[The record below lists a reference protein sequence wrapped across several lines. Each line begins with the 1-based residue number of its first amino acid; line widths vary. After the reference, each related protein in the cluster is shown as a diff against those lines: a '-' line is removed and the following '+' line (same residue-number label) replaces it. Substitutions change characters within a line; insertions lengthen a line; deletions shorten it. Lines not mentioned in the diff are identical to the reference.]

1 MKKAKFLSLFIVM
14 IMLVV
19 AVVPAYAQDLGDDD
33 SSAFMVQN
41 TSGAQVTVT
50 IQFVNSTGA
59 IIQPTCLD
67 GSGPCTFPN
76 PFTLATNASREIVV
90 GSVPLAQLPAGKYS
104 VIISSTGQVVAV
116 ATVSSAGTNQFT
128 GGYSSFD
135 TGASTVYLS
144 TVNYNWTANAWYS
157 MVTVMNLGDVTI
169 PTVTFSIK
177 CTNSGFV
184 GVTGTLTKTNL
195 AAKASHT
202 WVLKT
207 NNAANTPVGFT
218 YGVTTCQ
225 GGGTITSSNGQPLA
239 VVNNNNQPSLGKT
252 ATFESVISGSS
263 KVYLPQVNSMYTQW
277 ISSINI
283 LKQGAGNTTVTV
295 AWGDGEPSDTCN
307 LTDAIPSCQMV
318 AHTVR
323 SQNVRTSAVVT
334 SSNGMTLLVSVGSSR
349 TLPGPGHSAGYN
361 GFSSGSHAVALPYVT
376 RNYGGWVT
384 SINCMNVSPTST
396 SFNIAYEGK
405 TPYNTGTYSEGQ
417 SFQIYTP
424 SDGALTDGWLGSAII
439 TANAAGAL
447 IACQVGNAN
456 TVNAQTLPGDWSE
469 QYIGLPKP

>member
-14 IMLVV
+14 IILVV
-19 AVVPAYAQDLGDDD
+19 AVVPASAQDLGDDD
-33 SSAFMVQN
+33 SSAFVVQN
-41 TSGAQVTVT
+41 TSGASVTVT
-50 IQFVNSTGA
+50 IQFVNSTGG
-59 IIQPTCLD
+59 IVQPTCLD

-76 PFTLATNASREIVV
+76 PFTLAIAASREIVV
-90 GSVPLAQLPAGKYS
+90 GNVPLAQLPAGKYS

-144 TVNYNWTANAWYS
+144 TVNYNWTTNVWYS
-157 MVTVMNLGDVTI
+157 MVTVMNLGDVAI
-169 PTVTFSIK
+169 PTVTFTIR

-202 WVLKT
+202 WVLK
-207 NNAANTPVGFT
+207 NTVPTGFT
-218 YGVTTCQ
+218 VATTCQ

-239 VVNNNNQPSLGKT
+239 VVNNNNQPNLGKT
-252 ATFESVISGSS
+252 ATFESLISGSS
-263 KVYLPQVNSMYTQW
+263 KVYLPQVNSMFTQW

-295 AWGDGEPSDTCN
+295 TWGDGETPDTCN
-307 LTDAIPSCQMV
+307 LTDAVPSCQMV

-323 SQNVRTSAVVT
+323 SQNVRTSAIVT
-334 SSNGMTLLVSVGSSR
+334 SSNGMTLLISVGSSR
-349 TLPGPGHSAGYN
+349 ILPGPGHSAGYN
-361 GFSSGSHAVALPYVT
+361 GFSSGSPAVALPYVT

-396 SFNIAYEGK
+396 SFKIAYEGK
-405 TPYNTGTYSEGQ
+405 TPYDTGTYSEGQ

-424 SDGALTDGWLGSAII
+424 TDGALTDGWLGSAVIS
-439 TANAAGAL
+439 ANVAGAL

-469 QYIGLPKP
+469 QYIGLPK